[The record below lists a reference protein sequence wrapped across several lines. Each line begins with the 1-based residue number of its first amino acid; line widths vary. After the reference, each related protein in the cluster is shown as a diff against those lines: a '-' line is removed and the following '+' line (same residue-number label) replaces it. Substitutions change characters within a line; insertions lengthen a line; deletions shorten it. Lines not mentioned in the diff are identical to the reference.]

1 MPGIYQRYVESAD
14 YDELAATLTMVGH
27 SGARADVRCERLC
40 AIQTNLVA
48 SPWATV
54 TLDGRRVP
62 RRQLAVRPGA
72 LVTILAGRGA
82 HQIEVQLGS
91 LADSGDVLEHPLA
104 RCLVLGQRPGRPGQ
118 GPAKSSRPQLASAG
132 IGCQSTLTDPCRRVA
147 CSSGPSTTSLA
158 PLRSETLR
166 FSDEP
171 HTRRRRHGEAKDF

>member
-1 MPGIYQRYVESAD
+1 MVDHIPTSHYGIGLYGMPGIYQRYVESAD

-62 RRQLAVRPGA
+62 RSQLAIRPGA

-91 LADSGDVLEHPLA
+91 WQTAAMSWSILWLVVLFWASGVAVLVGGRPSL
-104 RCLVLGQRPGRPGQ
+104 PGRSSTQ
-118 GPAKSSRPQLASAG
+118 PA
-132 IGCQSTLTDPCRRVA
+132 
-147 CSSGPSTTSLA
+147 
-158 PLRSETLR
+158 
-166 FSDEP
+166 
-171 HTRRRRHGEAKDF
+171 